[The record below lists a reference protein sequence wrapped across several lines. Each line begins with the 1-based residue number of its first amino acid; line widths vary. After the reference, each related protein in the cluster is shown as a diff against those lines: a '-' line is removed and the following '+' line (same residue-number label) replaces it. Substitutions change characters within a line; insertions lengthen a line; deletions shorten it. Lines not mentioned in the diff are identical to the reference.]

1 MAGDF
6 SFDVVSQYDRQELV
20 NAVDQTKREIA
31 NRYDFKGT
39 KAGIELDKDSIELT
53 GDSEFQIKSVQDVLE
68 SKAIRRGL
76 SLKVFDYAKA
86 EPAAGSTYRQ
96 KVALKAGINEDL
108 ARKITKLVRDKQP
121 KAKSQIQGDAV
132 RVSSKSKD
140 DLQAVIKL
148 LKEQDYPVPL
158 QFINYR

>member
-6 SFDVVSQYDRQELV
+6 SFDAVSQYDRQELV

-31 NRYDFKGT
+31 TRYDFKGT
-39 KAGIELDKDSIELT
+39 KAGIELEKDAIELV
-53 GDSEFQIKSVQDVLE
+53 GESDFQLRAVKDVLE

-76 SLKVFDYAKA
+76 SLKIFEYGKP
-86 EPAAGSTYRQ
+86 EPAGGSTYRQ

-108 ARKITKLVRDKQP
+108 ARKLTKLVRDKLP
-121 KAKSQIQGDAV
+121 KVKTQVQGDAV
-132 RVSSKSKD
+132 RVSSKNKD
-140 DLQAVIKL
+140 ELQAVIRL
-148 LKEQDYPVPL
+148 LKEQDYPIPL

>member
-20 NAVDQTKREIA
+20 NAVDQAKREITT
-31 NRYDFKGT
+31 RYDFKGT
-39 KAGIELDKDSIELT
+39 KAAVELEKDSIELL

-76 SLKVFDYAKA
+76 SLKIFEYGKP
-86 EPAAGSTYRQ
+86 EPAGGSSYRQ
-96 KVALKAGINEDL
+96 KVSLKAGINEDL
-108 ARKITKLVRDKQP
+108 ARKITKLVRDKLP
-121 KAKSQIQGDAV
+121 KIKSQVQGDAV

-140 DLQAVIKL
+140 DLQGAIKL

>member
-6 SFDVVSQYDRQELV
+6 SFDVVSEYDRQELV

-31 NRYDFKGT
+31 TRYDFKGT
-39 KAGIELDKDSIELT
+39 KADVELEKDAIELT
-53 GDSEFQIKSVQDVLE
+53 GDSEFQLKSVKDVLE

-76 SLKVFDYAKA
+76 SLKVFDYGKA

-96 KVALKAGINEDL
+96 KVALKAGINDDL
-108 ARKITKLVRDKQP
+108 SRKITKLLRDRMP
-121 KAKSQIQGDAV
+121 KVKAQVQGEAI

-140 DLQAVIKL
+140 ELQAVMRL
-148 LKEQDYPVPL
+148 LKEQDYPLPL
-158 QFINYR
+158 QFNNYR